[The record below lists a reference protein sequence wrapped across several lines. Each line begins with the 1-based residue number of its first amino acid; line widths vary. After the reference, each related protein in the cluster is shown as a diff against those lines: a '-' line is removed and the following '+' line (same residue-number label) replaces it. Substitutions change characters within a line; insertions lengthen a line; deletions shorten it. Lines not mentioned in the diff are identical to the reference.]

1 MPSRPGWDFIRRR
14 FFLPLAAGLLDF
26 TACPA
31 PINSADIKSQIRAR
45 ETRPSINCNCCQS
58 VCAHDPR
65 PRMPYLPCSPLMS
78 TLSRKRI
85 YLDYNATAPLHPAAR
100 AAICAAFELCG
111 NASSVHSEGRDARA
125 AVESARAELA
135 AFAGVAPKNIVFTS
149 GGTEAL
155 NLALTPYFGLPDNRQ
170 PLDLLL
176 AGAGEH
182 PAVLAGH
189 RFPPSQF
196 VIGRLT
202 SQGVLDLDALR
213 VTVTRASAAGRR
225 IMLALQAAN
234 NETGV
239 IQPVAAAA
247 KIVHDA
253 GGVVVCDAVQAAGK
267 IECGIGRLGAD
278 AIAISAHKFG
288 GPQGV
293 GALCLRS
300 DSHHIGN
307 PLLRGGGQERGQRA
321 GTENVA
327 GIAGMAAAL
336 AAARSRQAEEAATL
350 LAWRTALERE
360 IARIA
365 PEAEV
370 FGAAAERLAN
380 TLCFAL
386 PWIEAQVLLILLD
399 MEGIAVSSGSAC
411 SSGSVRPSHVL
422 SAMQVAPNLARGA
435 VRVSLGWGTRWEDCA
450 SFLEVFEGA
459 VTRMKARRESS
470 AA

>member
-1 MPSRPGWDFIRRR
+1 
-14 FFLPLAAGLLDF
+14 
-26 TACPA
+26 
-31 PINSADIKSQIRAR
+31 
-45 ETRPSINCNCCQS
+45 
-58 VCAHDPR
+58 
-65 PRMPYLPCSPLMS
+65 MS
-78 TLSRKRI
+78 SLGRKRI

-100 AAICAAFELCG
+100 AAICAAFDLCG
-111 NASSVHSEGRDARA
+111 NASSVHTEGRTARA
-125 AVESARAELA
+125 MIESARVEVA
-135 AFAGVAPKNIVFTS
+135 AFAGVGPKNVIFTS
-149 GGTEAL
+149 GATEAL
-155 NLALTPYFGLPDNRQ
+155 NLALTPRFGLPHAET
-170 PLDLLL
+170 PAGLLL

-189 RFPPSQF
+189 RFPPSQLM
-196 VIGRLT
+196 IAPLT
-202 SQGVLDLDALR
+202 QQGALDLKALHAMVAR
-213 VTVTRASAAGRR
+213 GRKAGVR

-247 KIVHDA
+247 EIVHEA
-253 GGVVVCDAVQAAGK
+253 GGVVICDAVQAAGK
-267 IECGIGRLGAD
+267 IDCDIGRLGAD
-278 AIAISAHKFG
+278 AIAVSAHKFG

-300 DSHHIGN
+300 DGHSAGD

-336 AAARSRQAEEAATL
+336 AAALAHQAEEAATL

-365 PEAEV
+365 PEVAV
-370 FGAAAERLAN
+370 FGAAEERLAN

-386 PWIEAQVLLILLD
+386 PWIEAQVILISLD

-411 SSGSVRPSHVL
+411 SSGTVKSSHVL
-422 SAMQVAPNLARGA
+422 RAMQVAPNLARGA
-435 VRVSLGWGTRWEDCA
+435 VRISLGWDTRWEDCTC
-450 SFLEVFEGA
+450 FLEIFETA
-459 VTRMKARRESS
+459 ITRMKARREIS